1 MNNTLDLNVANMR
14 EIAIFFGITCTSDGA
29 KAIAS
34 GKPCS
39 QTQLVNND
47 GFPSTFF

>member
-14 EIAIFFGITCTSDGA
+14 EIAIFFGITSDGA

-39 QTQLVNND
+39 QTKLVNND

>member
-14 EIAIFFGITCTSDGA
+14 EIVIFFGITSDGA